1 MSAYLSITL
10 NIAEHNRK
18 GAAAVYARYR
28 QPFLDSIKGAR
39 SKELLIRDE
48 DVIVLH
54 GFDSSASA
62 QAYLASDLFTKEV
75 VTGLQPYLAGNPDI
89 RIYAVV

>member
-10 NIAEHNRK
+10 KIAEHNRK
-18 GAAAVYARYR
+18 GAAGVYTRYK

-54 GFDSSASA
+54 GFDNSASA
-62 QAYLASDLFTKEV
+62 QAYLNSDLFTKDV
-75 VTGLQPYLAGNPDI
+75 ATGLQPYLAGNPEI
-89 RIYAVV
+89 RIYSVA

>member
-10 NIAEHNRK
+10 KVADQNRK
-18 GAAAVYARYR
+18 AAAGVYSRYK

-48 DVIVLH
+48 DVVVLH
-54 GFDSSASA
+54 GFDNPASA
-62 QAYLASDLFTKEV
+62 QAYLNSDLFIKDV
-75 VTGLQPYLAGNPDI
+75 ATGLQPYLEGNPEI
-89 RIYAVV
+89 RIYSVA